1 LVVGDSGNSYK
12 DAKRGERVVEI
23 KNLAEVLAGLNLTEK
38 KVNDAARYAIGMAAA
53 SVERQA
59 KKNANTGTHP
69 RGQGHIPGTGPGPN
83 VVTGNLRR
91 SIFSRS
97 KVGFGNSYVAEVGA
111 SMVYARAVEM
121 GVPEWKSGV
130 KYPYLVPAVESLKNS
145 GNLNRTFTGAFAMYL
160 RS

>member
-1 LVVGDSGNSYK
+1 MI
-12 DAKRGERVVEI
+12 I
-23 KNLAEVLAGLNLTEK
+23 KNLSQVLAGLDLTEK
-38 KVNDAARYAIGMAAA
+38 KVSDAARYAIGMAAA

-69 RGQGHIPGTGPGPN
+69 RGTPRIPGTGPGPN

-91 SIFSRS
+91 SIFSRT
-97 KVGFGNSYVAEVGA
+97 KVGFGNTYVAEVGA

-121 GVPEWKSGV
+121 GLPEWKSGV
-130 KYPYLVPAVESLKNS
+130 KYPYMVPAVESLKQS
-145 GNLNRTFTGAFAMYL
+145 GKLNRTFTGAFAMYL

>member
-1 LVVGDSGNSYK
+1 
-12 DAKRGERVVEI
+12 VEI

>member
-1 LVVGDSGNSYK
+1 M
-12 DAKRGERVVEI
+12 EI
-23 KNLAEVLAGLNLTEK
+23 KNLAQVLAGLDLTEK
-38 KVNDAARYAIGMAAA
+38 KINDAARYAIGLAAA

-69 RGQGHIPGTGPGPN
+69 RGAGHIPGTGPGPN
-83 VVTGNLRR
+83 VVTGNLYR
-91 SIFSRS
+91 SIYSDT
-97 KVGFGNSYVAEVGA
+97 KIGFGNSYIGEVGA

-121 GVPEWKSGV
+121 GLPSWKSGV

-145 GNLNRTFTGAFAMYL
+145 GALNRTFTGAFVMYL

>member
-1 LVVGDSGNSYK
+1 MI
-12 DAKRGERVVEI
+12 I
-23 KNLAEVLAGLNLTEK
+23 KNLSQVLAGLDLTEK
-38 KVNDAARYAIGMAAA
+38 KVSDAARYAIGLAAA

-69 RGQGHIPGTGPGPN
+69 RGTPRIPGTGPGPN

-91 SIFSRS
+91 SIFSRT
-97 KVGFGNSYVAEVGA
+97 KVGFGNTYVAEVGA

-121 GVPEWKSGV
+121 GLPEWKSGV
-130 KYPYLVPAVESLKNS
+130 KYPYMVPAVESLKQS
-145 GNLNRTFTGAFAMYL
+145 GQLNRTFTGAFAMYL

>member
-1 LVVGDSGNSYK
+1 MVVGDSGNSYK

>member
-12 DAKRGERVVEI
+12 DAKRGERLMEI

-53 SVERQA
+53 DVERQA

-83 VVTGNLRR
+83 VMTGNLRR
-91 SIFSRS
+91 SIYSQT
-97 KVGFGNSYVAEVGA
+97 KIGFAGSYVAEVGA

-121 GVPEWKSGV
+121 GLPEWKSGV
-130 KYPYLVPAVESLKNS
+130 KYPYLVPAVESLKQS
-145 GNLNRTFTGAFAMYL
+145 GKLNRTFTGAFAMYL

>member
-12 DAKRGERVVEI
+12 DAESGGMMEI
-23 KNLAEVLAGLNLTEK
+23 KNLAEVLAGLDLTEK
-38 KVNDAARYAIGMAAA
+38 RVNDAARYAIGMAAA

-83 VVTGNLRR
+83 VMTGNLRR
-91 SIFSRS
+91 SIYSQT
-97 KVGFGNSYVAEVGA
+97 KIGFGSSYIAEVGA

-121 GVPEWKSGV
+121 GLPEWKSGV
-130 KYPYLVPAVESLKNS
+130 KYPYMVPAVESLKQS
-145 GNLNRTFTGAFAMYL
+145 GKLSRTFTGAFAMYL
-160 RS
+160 RSN

>member
-1 LVVGDSGNSYK
+1 M
-12 DAKRGERVVEI
+12 EI

-69 RGQGHIPGTGPGPN
+69 RGQGHIQGTGPGPN
-83 VVTGNLRR
+83 VMTGNLRR
-91 SIFSRS
+91 SIFSRT
-97 KVGFGNSYVAEVGA
+97 KVGFGNVYVAEVGA
-111 SMVYARAVEM
+111 SMIYARAVEM
-121 GVPEWKSGV
+121 GLPEWKSGV
-130 KYPYLVPAVESLKNS
+130 KYPYLVPAVESLKQS
-145 GNLNRTFTGAFAMYL
+145 GSLNRTFTGAFAMYL

>member
-1 LVVGDSGNSYK
+1 M
-12 DAKRGERVVEI
+12 EI